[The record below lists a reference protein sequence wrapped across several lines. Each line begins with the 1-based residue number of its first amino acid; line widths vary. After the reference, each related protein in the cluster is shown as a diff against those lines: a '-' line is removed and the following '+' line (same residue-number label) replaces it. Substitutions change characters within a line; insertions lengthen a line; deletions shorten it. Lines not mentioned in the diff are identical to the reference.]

1 MTPLRLDLDRVG
13 GLPTTETPDAPT
25 RTEGG
30 LDFGDKLRSAIGD
43 LEQVAETA
51 DGSAEGLVAGEV
63 GLHEAM
69 VSMEKADI
77 ALRLGTTVR
86 NKLLEAYRTLSQIG

>member
-1 MTPLRLDLDRVG
+1 MTPVRLDLDRVG
-13 GLPTTETPDAPT
+13 SLPTPEPTPT
-25 RTEGG
+25 RTGQSDG
-30 LDFGDKLRSAIGD
+30 FGDELRAAIGD
-43 LEQVAETA
+43 LEQVTAAA

>member
-1 MTPLRLDLDRVG
+1 MTPIRLDLDRVG
-13 GLPTTETPDAPT
+13 SLPTPEPTPTEPST
-25 RTEGG
+25 G
-30 LDFGDKLRSAIGD
+30 FGDQLRAAIGD
-43 LEQVAETA
+43 LEEATAAA

-63 GLHEAM
+63 GIHEAM

-77 ALRLGTTVR
+77 ALRMGTTVR

>member
-1 MTPLRLDLDRVG
+1 MTPVRLDLDRVG
-13 GLPTTETPDAPT
+13 PLPTPEATPSRTAPT
-25 RTEGG
+25 EG
-30 LDFGDKLRSAIGD
+30 FGDKLTAAIGD
-43 LEQVAETA
+43 LEEVTAAA

>member
-1 MTPLRLDLDRVG
+1 MTPVRLDLDRVG
-13 GLPTTETPDAPT
+13 TPLPAAEPQPT
-25 RTEGG
+25 KAEPTEGF
-30 LDFGDKLRSAIGD
+30 DDTLRSAIGD
-43 LEQVAETA
+43 LEQVTAAA
-51 DGSAEGLVAGEV
+51 DGTAEGLVAGEV

-69 VSMEKADI
+69 VAMEKADI